1 MSVLC
6 LADELPLL
14 AIGADA
20 RLALHAANPRVGRG
34 ERHREEA
41 ALGRYNPTRRRLR
54 SLKGLSGVRYAFIC
68 GLSLS
73 DILCKLQSRTCGKPE
88 MHGML

>member
-1 MSVLC
+1 MLVVFITFALPVNHNIYMLHDIVDQLNKHALWYVLC

-20 RLALHAANPRVGRG
+20 RLALHAADPGVGRG

-41 ALGRYNPTRRRLR
+41 ALGSHHPTRRRLR
-54 SLKGLSGVRYAFIC
+54 SI
-68 GLSLS
+68 
-73 DILCKLQSRTCGKPE
+73 
-88 MHGML
+88 

>member
-1 MSVLC
+1 MSVFF

-20 RLALHAANPRVGRG
+20 RLALHAADPGVGRG

-41 ALGRYNPTRRRLR
+41 ALGSHHPARRRLR
-54 SLKGLSGVRYAFIC
+54 SLKGMSGVRYA
-68 GLSLS
+68 LMN
-73 DILCKLQSRTCGKPE
+73 ILREVQSNLYE
-88 MHGML
+88 YFA